1 MFKFDAQYLDF
12 SSMMPSK
19 TYHTSYQRV
28 FLRKIC
34 SVSGSK
40 IKTEWMISEY
50 SVTGIVKTLK
60 SAWKCQIQRKE
71 LNNVTFVFQEH
82 ISWIF
87 KSNVPNEWFDS
98 QDALFMIAM
107 DVKKEF
113 YLEIESPLKT
123 LDAKVVVCWELCEA
137 YLINFTRL
145 KRSLSFVYIVDKSSS
160 KRSTELREN
169 KNQINGNKFA

>member
-1 MFKFDAQYLDF
+1 MYVFVVHNKNKNRLNDQWVQCQRYCKYIQKCLK
-12 SSMMPSK
+12 MPNSTK
-19 TYHTSYQRV
+19 RIKQRHFCVPGTYILNIQVKCAER
-28 FLRKIC
+28 
-34 SVSGSK
+34 
-40 IKTEWMISEY
+40 MI
-50 SVTGIVKTLK
+50 
-60 SAWKCQIQRKE
+60 
-71 LNNVTFVFQEH
+71 
-82 ISWIF
+82 
-87 KSNVPNEWFDS
+87 WFPRCV
-98 QDALFMIAM
+98 ALFMVAM

-113 YLEIESPLKT
+113 YLEIESPLKM